1 MSGERDF
8 ADAAK
13 AAASPEG
20 YLDNLRD
27 AMSAAPTVE
36 LPPPPTPEAPPLDL
50 VALARAAAD
59 ESRAKVRAELRTY
72 TATEWQQPAP
82 PELALFEL
90 DGREEPMLW
99 LPRHEVG
106 LLTAT
111 GGAGKTA
118 TLAALAVSVATGRP
132 AFGALRP
139 CRVGRVLL
147 VTAEETPERMR
158 GRIADAARAALGL
171 DFGALLPAEVA
182 EAFAA
187 RLTVARL
194 SGPLLVEQSV
204 GEYATREQADAAG
217 VALTFGEGGT
227 IRRTS
232 SVASPLLVE
241 LRATLDA
248 GGPDPWALV
257 IIDPLARFHAGE
269 ENDNGAAARLVGAL
283 ESLRDTRDRP
293 AVIVAHHT
301 SKGSTD
307 ARGASAFRDNTRWR
321 ATVGHLP
328 APDGADEQTRAKLR
342 NCRSLT
348 VERNSYGPEAPAMPP
363 LYLVGVAHRNGFA
376 LRRETDAER
385 VARAHLSDHAAA
397 AAKPSKPPASLFP
410 R

>member
-8 ADAAK
+8 ADAA
-13 AAASPEG
+13 AAATSPEG
-20 YLDNLRD
+20 YLEGIRD

-36 LPPPPTPEAPPLDL
+36 LPPAPTAPPEPLDL
-50 VALARAAAD
+50 VALARAAATA
-59 ESRAKVRAELRTY
+59 ERAKVREQLRTY
-72 TATEWQQPAP
+72 SAADWSKPAP
-82 PELALFEL
+82 PEPALFEL
-90 DGREEPMLW
+90 DTRDGSKLW

-118 TLAALAVSVATGRP
+118 TLAALVLSVATGRA

-139 CRVGRVLL
+139 QRTGRVLF

-158 GRIADAARAALGL
+158 GRIADAARADLNL
-171 DFGALLPAEVA
+171 DNNAPLPAEVERA
-182 EAFAA
+182 LADRVTLAK
-187 RLTVARL
+187 L

-204 GEYATREQADAAG
+204 TEGVTREQAEAAG
-217 VALTFGEGGT
+217 VAFTFAAGGS

-232 SVASPLLVE
+232 SVPSPLLAE
-241 LRATLDA
+241 LRAYLEEPT
-248 GGPDPWALV
+248 PEPWALV
-257 IIDPLARFHAGE
+257 VFDPLARFHTGE
-269 ENDNGAAARLVGAL
+269 ENDNAAAARLVGAL

-321 ATVGHLP
+321 ATVGRLP
-328 APDGADEQTRAKLR
+328 DLDGADEKARALTMS
-342 NCRSLT
+342 CRTLT

-363 LYLVGVAHRNGFA
+363 LYLVGVSHRDGFA
-376 LRRETDAER
+376 LRRETSAEQQ
-385 VARAHLSDHAAA
+385 ARASAVAAA
-397 AAKPSKPPASLFP
+397 TSGAKPSKPSLFP

>member
-20 YLDNLRD
+20 YLDNLRG
-27 AMSAAPTVE
+27 AMQSAPAVE
-36 LPPPPTPEAPPLDL
+36 LPPTPTPEAPPLDL
-50 VALARAAAD
+50 VALARAVTD
-59 ESRAKVRAELRTY
+59 TERAKVRAELRTY
-72 TATEWQQPAP
+72 TAAEWQRPAP

-90 DGREEPMLW
+90 DGRDEPMLW

-147 VTAEETPERMR
+147 VTAEETPNRMR

-171 DFGALLPAEVA
+171 DTFAPLPDEVA
-182 EAFAA
+182 EALQA
-187 RLTVARL
+187 RVTVARL

-204 GEYATREQADAAG
+204 GEYATREQAEAAG

-257 IIDPLARFHAGE
+257 MLDPLARFHAGE

-328 APDGADEQTRAKLR
+328 APDGSDEQTRAKLR
-342 NCRSLT
+342 NRRTLT
-348 VERNSYGPEAPAMPP
+348 VERNSYGPEAPILPP
-363 LYLVGVAHRNGFA
+363 LHLVGVSHRNGFA
-376 LRRETDAER
+376 LRRETPAE
-385 VARAHLSDHAAA
+385 ATDRANLL
-397 AAKPSKPPASLFP
+397 KPTKPTKPPADLFP